1 LGGKRAP
8 FTKLPRSLLLR
19 YPRKET
25 RPEAASQSQDL
36 AVPQIERLGERVR
49 VNVNPGST
57 WNFSTAG
64 AFLIVNVMRSIL
76 MTYDVNFADW
86 RRLESENYLPFRQ
99 NDNAPMAVA
108 SNEHKPTGT
117 QMIIGAW
124 YLDEFGNPTRE
135 IRARD

>member
-1 LGGKRAP
+1 
-8 FTKLPRSLLLR
+8 
-19 YPRKET
+19 
-25 RPEAASQSQDL
+25 
-36 AVPQIERLGERVR
+36 
-49 VNVNPGST
+49 
-57 WNFSTAG
+57 
-64 AFLIVNVMRSIL
+64 

>member
-1 LGGKRAP
+1 VPKAA
-8 FTKLPRSLLLR
+8 SLLLQ
-19 YPRKET
+19 YPRKEV
-25 RPEAASQSQDL
+25 RPEAASRSQDL
-36 AVPQIERLGERVR
+36 AVAQIERLGERVR
-49 VNVNPGST
+49 VNVNPGSP

-64 AFLIVNVMRSIL
+64 AFLIADVMRSIL
-76 MTYDVNFADW
+76 MTYDVNFAEW
-86 RRLESENYLPFRQ
+86 RRLENNFPLRQ

-108 SNEHKPTGT
+108 NNEQKPTGT